1 MVQQKAV
8 PVPWSENECLAS
20 SEILAGIAAVCC
32 GASAISHSVEI
43 GTDSWTVV
51 GDIDS
56 IIRFTSAAEVGAK
69 RIQSGTRV
77 IDGRARDDGGGGC
90 GSCNSAGLEGGC
102 ECSHTRCESGGNC

>member
-8 PVPWSENECLAS
+8 PVPWSENERLAS

-32 GASAISHSVEI
+32 SASAISHSVEI
-43 GTDSWTVV
+43 GTDSWSVV

-56 IIRFTSAAEVGAK
+56 IIRFTTTAEVRAK

-77 IDGRARDDGGGGC
+77 IDGRARDDGRGGG
-90 GSCNSAGLEGGC
+90 GSCNSAGLEGCCEGC
-102 ECSHTRCESGGNC
+102 HTRCESGSNC